1 MISDNHL
8 WLSNSPRT
16 HSSDMAAARSTWS
29 PILYFCWASPGG
41 ASALTLKMKINK
53 QSGAGMARVTSSE
66 RRFRLH
72 VVMSLQGKWTSKLKW
87 MQETLEC
94 ALSVIPVDGRQTGVN
109 PADWAVL
116 EVICVYDSLSLSPPQ
131 PTLTHT
137 AQCAIAWYLSTFGSF
152 FYGIFNYVKYCSL
165 SINFYLG
172 YLY

>member
-41 ASALTLKMKINK
+41 ASALTLKIKINK

-116 EVICVYDSLSLSPPQ
+116 EVICVYDSLSLSLPPN
-131 PTLTHT
+131 PPSHTLHNVLLHD
-137 AQCAIAWYLSTFGSF
+137 IYLPLALFSMEFLIMWNIVHFLLTF
-152 FYGIFNYVKYCSL
+152 I
-165 SINFYLG
+165 
-172 YLY
+172 